1 MRSVNSVMHSSHY
14 VLFVC
19 ALFMRY
25 FYVYLLFFELF
36 LCSFYAL
43 FMLFLFLCALF
54 IFICSFLCS
63 FYENFLCA
71 ISMRSFI
78 VPFVFA
84 FYMSSF
90 YVFFLCAPFM
100 WSFVVLFVFTPFMRS
115 FCVLF
120 MCSFYVF
127 FFFALFVF
135 ALFMCSFYAFF
146 LFAFFMRSFGLTDRN
161 AIMPL
166 NREFNWRFI
175 FSKRNIQYFMY
186 VRKNSSKTYG
196 RARQEFF
203 QCFWWPATFWCFSTN
218 KQLSILWWN
227 YPERSF
233 ERERNNHS
241 AMPI

>member
-1 MRSVNSVMHSSHY
+1 M
-14 VLFVC
+14 LFLY
-19 ALFMRY
+19 A
-25 FYVYLLFFELF
+25 LF
-36 LCSFYAL
+36 LCAIFMFICSFLSSFYAL
-43 FMLFLFLCALF
+43 FMLFLCSFYFYALFLFLFALFYALFMRTFYALFLCVLLLCPLYSLFIWALFMFSFYALLLCDLLLCSLYSLLLCALSVFFLCALF
-54 IFICSFLCS
+54 
-63 FYENFLCA
+63 
-71 ISMRSFI
+71 
-78 VPFVFA
+78 
-84 FYMSSF
+84 
-90 YVFFLCAPFM
+90 
-100 WSFVVLFVFTPFMRS
+100 
-115 FCVLF
+115 
-120 MCSFYVF
+120 MCF

-135 ALFMCSFYAFF
+135 ALFMCFFYAFF

-218 KQLSILWWN
+218 KQLSILWWY